1 MTNAN
6 EKSMDFNA
14 TQNGSIMRTVSDQ
27 NSHFQFYKENRTS
40 SSGKGSSMQKG
51 GSSRQRSGIMAGSM
65 RSFSRS
71 KANNS
76 NTKSNSMLNDTD
88 FGIGLGLAH
97 APLNVVYEDEF
108 DEREEEEDKDDSLW
122 QNSDD
127 SMINLRGLGS
137 GY

>member
-51 GSSRQRSGIMAGSM
+51 GSSRQRSVMTGSM
-65 RSFSRS
+65 RSFNRS

-122 QNSDD
+122 QNSDY
-127 SMINLRGLGS
+127 SMINLKGLGS
-137 GY
+137 G

>member
-1 MTNAN
+1 
-6 EKSMDFNA
+6 MDFNA

-51 GSSRQRSGIMAGSM
+51 GSSRQRSVMTGSM
-65 RSFSRS
+65 RSFNRS

-76 NTKSNSMLNDTD
+76 HTKSNSMLNDTD
-88 FGIGLGLAH
+88 FGIGLGIAH
-97 APLNVVYEDEF
+97 GPLNVVYEDEF

-122 QNSDD
+122 QNSDY
-127 SMINLRGLGS
+127 SMINLKGLGS
-137 GY
+137 G

>member
-1 MTNAN
+1 
-6 EKSMDFNA
+6 
-14 TQNGSIMRTVSDQ
+14 
-27 NSHFQFYKENRTS
+27 
-40 SSGKGSSMQKG
+40 
-51 GSSRQRSGIMAGSM
+51 
-65 RSFSRS
+65 
-71 KANNS
+71 
-76 NTKSNSMLNDTD
+76 MLNDTD